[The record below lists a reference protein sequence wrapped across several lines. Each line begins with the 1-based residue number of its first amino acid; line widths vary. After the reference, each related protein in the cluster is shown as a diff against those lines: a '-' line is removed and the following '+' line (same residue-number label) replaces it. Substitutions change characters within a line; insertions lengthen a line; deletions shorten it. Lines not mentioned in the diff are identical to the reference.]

1 MSFRLASP
9 TVDVFRSEEGLT
21 LEMLTPEAVF
31 EEVLREA
38 GRGEEESER
47 LRALFAEA
55 ARDAMIGGND

>member
-1 MSFRLASP
+1 
-9 TVDVFRSEEGLT
+9 
-21 LEMLTPEAVF
+21 MLTPEAVF

-38 GRGEEESER
+38 GRGEEESKR